1 MTTIPHNKEP
11 FLDASGLVARS
22 WRTYL
27 SSLTQSDAATQLQ
40 RQIDQLRAA
49 IPTESPNGSNSAL
62 NAQLLATGSV
72 DVTGTLSSGFV
83 TLSLE
88 GDTRIPEATSYYGTD
103 AAGVKG
109 WHPVPVVS
117 VNGNTGNVLLKVGT
131 LADVDASAI
140 ADKKHWCGTPP
151 LTNMC
156 TPISPPV
163 VGAAAQALCALRTS
177 HQPQPP

>member
-1 MTTIPHNKEP
+1 M
-11 FLDASGLVARS
+11 ARS

-88 GDTRIPEATSYYGTD
+88 EILASQR
-103 AAGVKG
+103 
-109 WHPVPVVS
+109 
-117 VNGNTGNVLLKVGT
+117 LLLITAPMPQERK
-131 LADVDASAI
+131 A
-140 ADKKHWCGTPP
+140 GTPFRWF
-151 LTNMC
+151 
-156 TPISPPV
+156 
-163 VGAAAQALCALRTS
+163 Q
-177 HQPQPP
+177 

>member
-1 MTTIPHNKEP
+1 MTTIPHNREP

-103 AAGVKG
+103 AAGAKG
-109 WHPVPVVS
+109 WHPFR
-117 VNGNTGNVLLKVGT
+117 
-131 LADVDASAI
+131 
-140 ADKKHWCGTPP
+140 WF
-151 LTNMC
+151 
-156 TPISPPV
+156 
-163 VGAAAQALCALRTS
+163 Q
-177 HQPQPP
+177 